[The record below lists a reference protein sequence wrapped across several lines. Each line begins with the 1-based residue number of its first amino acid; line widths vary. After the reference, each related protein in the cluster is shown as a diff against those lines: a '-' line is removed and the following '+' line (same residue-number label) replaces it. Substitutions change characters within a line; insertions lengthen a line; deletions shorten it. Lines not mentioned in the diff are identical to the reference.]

1 MRMVRRPAGASQTR
15 IPEKRRQGSQ
25 KTTCTRYKRRMAGR
39 EGFTDLFPGDLMTA
53 AEMVVG

>member
-1 MRMVRRPAGASQTR
+1 MPMVRRPAGASQTR

-25 KTTCTRYKRRMAGR
+25 KTCTRCKRRMARR
-39 EGFTDLFPGDLMTA
+39 EGFTDLFFGDLMAA

>member
-1 MRMVRRPAGASQTR
+1 MVRRPAGASQTR

-25 KTTCTRYKRRMAGR
+25 KTCTRCKRPMARR
-39 EGFTDLFPGDLMTA
+39 EGFTDLFFGDLMAA